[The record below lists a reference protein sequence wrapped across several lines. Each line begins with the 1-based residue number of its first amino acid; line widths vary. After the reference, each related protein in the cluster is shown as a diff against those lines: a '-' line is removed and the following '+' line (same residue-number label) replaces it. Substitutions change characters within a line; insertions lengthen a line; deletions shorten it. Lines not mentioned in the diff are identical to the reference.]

1 MADDPERVRLRSELS
16 RGFLN
21 PEDARRQT
29 LDANQDERAF
39 DPQAPACKRRI
50 VDHCHRMVLFEG
62 LASGVW
68 REPGPGRTY
77 TIARP

>member
-1 MADDPERVRLRSELS
+1 
-16 RGFLN
+16 
-21 PEDARRQT
+21 
-29 LDANQDERAF
+29 
-39 DPQAPACKRRI
+39 
-50 VDHCHRMVLFEG
+50 MVLFEG